1 MTFLVFSITAVR
13 LATHDRVPQTMAL
26 QVSGGEIQITFP
38 AKPIKVSRQEL
49 VEWVRTAV
57 RAVSDYYGKF
67 PVRRYTLLIEAGNG
81 YEVHGVTYQ
90 RKDGGFTRVTIGEE
104 AEVSELKNDWVLTH
118 EMIHLA
124 FPSMAENHHW
134 IEEGISTYVEPIAR
148 VQAGQLSAAKMWS
161 DVVRDMPQGEP
172 EPGDRGLDR
181 TDTWGRT
188 YWGGAMFCLMADVRI
203 REQTHNRKG
212 LQDALRGILNA
223 GGNINKD
230 WEITR
235 AFEAGDKATG
245 TTVLSDLYRQ
255 MRDQPAPVDLPS
267 LWKELGIQRK
277 ADGSV
282 EFSSTAPKAEVRE
295 AITRPSK

>member
-38 AKPIKVSRQEL
+38 AEPMKVSRQEL

-57 RAVSDYYGKF
+57 RAVSHYYGKF

-124 FPSMAENHHW
+124 FPSMAKEHDW
-134 IEEGISTYVEPIAR
+134 IEEGISTYVEPVAR
-148 VQAGQLSAAKMWS
+148 AQVGNIPVGEVWREWI
-161 DVVRDMPQGEP
+161 RDMPQGLP
-172 EPGDRGLDR
+172 DAYDQGLDR
-181 TDTWGRT
+181 TRTWGRT
-188 YWGGAMFCLMADVRI
+188 YWGGAMFCLVAEVRI
-203 REQTHNRKG
+203 RERTHNRKG
-212 LQDALRGILNA
+212 LRDALRGILNA
-223 GGNINKD
+223 GGNITED
-230 WEITR
+230 WSIKKALT
-235 AFEAGDKATG
+235 AGDKATG
-245 TTVLSDLYRQ
+245 TDALMTLHDEMATTPVT
-255 MRDQPAPVDLPS
+255 VDLDD
-267 LWKELGIQRK
+267 LWRRLGVRMANGGVAFDNSAKEAAIR
-277 ADGSV
+277 D
-282 EFSSTAPKAEVRE
+282 
-295 AITRPSK
+295 AITGK